1 MSLSPKKI
9 KIIEV
14 GPRDG
19 LQNEKKIVS
28 LADKIQFIK
37 LLSEAGFEEI
47 EAGAFVSPKW
57 VPQMADSQAVFES
70 LDLQSGITYTA
81 LVPNEKGMSAALQ
94 AGVKK
99 VAVFTAA
106 SETFNQK
113 NINAS
118 ILESIQRFE
127 PVVEMARAN
136 HVEVRGYVSTAFV
149 CPYEGDI
156 QASAVAD
163 VVQKLFDL
171 GIHDISLGDTIG
183 KATREQVRALLSFLI
198 KKHASHIFSM
208 HFHDTYG
215 RAIQNVE
222 ESLKFGIAC
231 FDSSAGGLGGCPYA
245 PGAKGNVSTNALVSF
260 FDEKKIAHGIDL
272 KKLEAACEFIGKT
285 LGRKLT

>member
-1 MSLSPKKI
+1 MPKKV

-19 LQNEKKIVS
+19 LQNEKKIVPV
-28 LADKIQFIK
+28 ADKIQFIK
-37 LLSEAGFEEI
+37 LLSEAGFQEI

-57 VPQMADSQAVFES
+57 VPQMVDSRAVFES

-81 LVPNEKGMSAALQ
+81 LVPNEKGMATALE

-99 VAVFTAA
+99 IAVFTAA

-118 ILESIQRFE
+118 IAESIQRFE
-127 PVVEMARAN
+127 PVVKMARVN

-156 QASAVAD
+156 QVSAVAD

-183 KATREQVRALLSFLI
+183 KATSEQVQNLLTLLL
-198 KKHASHIFSM
+198 KKYPVGVFAM
-208 HFHDTYG
+208 HFHDTFG
-215 RAIQNVE
+215 RALQNIG
-222 ESLKFGIAC
+222 ESLKFDISC

-245 PGAKGNVSTNALVSF
+245 PGAKGNVSTNSLVKF
-260 FDEKKIAHGIDL
+260 FDQKKITHGINL
-272 KKLEAACEFIGKT
+272 KKLETACEFIGKI